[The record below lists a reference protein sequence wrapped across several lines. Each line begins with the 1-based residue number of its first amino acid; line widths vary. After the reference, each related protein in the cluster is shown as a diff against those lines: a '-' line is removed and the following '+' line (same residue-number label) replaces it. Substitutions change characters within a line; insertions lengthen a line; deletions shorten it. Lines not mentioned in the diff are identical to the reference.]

1 MRRSALILLSVVVL
15 SSTGHAQVV
24 VTDPANTIRNAL
36 TAVLKEYLLD
46 LQISQ
51 HSQLRRMAQRLS
63 MFTHLGKY
71 SAPDAP
77 RWRRHPEDDGE
88 SEMFS
93 SRLQSALDFGDVD
106 GTGYRSVVHGVIVDS
121 AAMAAVPGG
130 ARSTIERQLST
141 IDLTD
146 AISVATI
153 HNSGR
158 LRFAG
163 RAELRAIEAL
173 DADVTDGSL
182 EQSATAVLDKIS
194 GAQLR
199 PLLAPRV
206 DWRSPCTVSR
216 RLAEFVALERE
227 ASIAHFECCIIASWR
242 GAIARRDETLGN
254 AELSRHAGLPAGCQ
268 ARTGRVAVV

>member
-1 MRRSALILLSVVVL
+1 MRRSALILLSMLVL
-15 SSTGHAQVV
+15 SSTSHAQVV
-24 VTDPANTIRNAL
+24 VTDPANTIRNAI
-36 TAVLKEYLLD
+36 TAALKEYLLE

-93 SRLQSALDFGDVD
+93 SRLQSALDFGDAD
-106 GTGYRSVVHGVIVDS
+106 GAGYRSVVHGVIVDS
-121 AAMAAVPGG
+121 VAMAAIPAG

-141 IDLTD
+141 IDLSD

-194 GAQLR
+194 GATL
-199 PLLAPRV
+199 
-206 DWRSPCTVSR
+206 
-216 RLAEFVALERE
+216 
-227 ASIAHFECCIIASWR
+227 I
-242 GAIARRDETLGN
+242 GARQR
-254 AELSRHAGLPAGCQ
+254 Q
-268 ARTGRVAVV
+268 ARGDLLIGLVEQLAVETKRDRDTQTAALNMQLSQWKHGATAAGAFSGTGDALRTWRQP

>member
-1 MRRSALILLSVVVL
+1 MRRIALILVGVAVL
-15 SSTGHAQVV
+15 GSTGRAQVV
-24 VTDPANTIRNAL
+24 VNDTSVTIRNAI
-36 TAVLKEYLLD
+36 TAALAERLLD

-77 RWRRHPEDDGE
+77 RWRRHPGGDDEGG
-88 SEMFS
+88 EMFS
-93 SRLQSALDFGDVD
+93 SRLQSALDFGDA
-106 GTGYRSVVHGVIVDS
+106 GGGGYSGVVHSVVADPATVAAIPAAARGVV
-121 AAMAAVPGG
+121 
-130 ARSTIERQLST
+130 ERQLST
-141 IDLTD
+141 IDLAD
-146 AISVATI
+146 AVSVAAI

-194 GAQLR
+194 GATL
-199 PLLAPRV
+199 
-206 DWRSPCTVSR
+206 
-216 RLAEFVALERE
+216 
-227 ASIAHFECCIIASWR
+227 I
-242 GAIARRDETLGN
+242 GARQR
-254 AELSRHAGLPAGCQ
+254 Q
-268 ARTGRVAVV
+268 ARSELLIGLVEQLVVDTKRERDTHTAALNMQMSQWANAVAAAGAFSGTGDALRTWRQP